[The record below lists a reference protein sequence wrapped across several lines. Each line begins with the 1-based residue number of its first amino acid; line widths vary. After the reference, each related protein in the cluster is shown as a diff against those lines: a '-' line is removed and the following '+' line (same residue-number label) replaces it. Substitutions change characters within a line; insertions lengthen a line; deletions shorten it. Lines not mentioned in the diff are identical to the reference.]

1 MSTCKKSTLDVDTLA
16 LLSHLD
22 AATPTTMSSATT
34 TQTQTRTRQTVLRD
48 YELHHSTSS
57 PRTTQSSQPAPAAG
71 DQVTSRN
78 PPEWPT
84 AHRRVPPHRP
94 INRDRDQSEIRVYT
108 SPAEQVFVGTMF
120 TGVFIYAVSL
130 YDHVETASSRYAVLF
145 LTAPRRPQRRF
156 GGGQLGGSMIT
167 CLNML

>member
-1 MSTCKKSTLDVDTLA
+1 MLHLHTPALPQQQLRHVRGLFYPAEVVVMSTCKKSTLDVDTLA

-22 AATPTTMSSATT
+22 AATLTTMSSTTT

-57 PRTTQSSQPAPAAG
+57 PRTTQSSQPALSTAVP
-71 DQVTSRN
+71 VTSQN
-78 PPEWPT
+78 PPDWPT
-84 AHRRVPPHRP
+84 AHRRVPLHRP
-94 INRDRDQSEIRVYT
+94 INRDRDQSEVRVYT

-130 YDHVETASSRYAVLF
+130 SDH
-145 LTAPRRPQRRF
+145 
-156 GGGQLGGSMIT
+156 I
-167 CLNML
+167 